1 MHDLSRRLAPAL
13 LAAALSA
20 VTLAAAADDARR
32 VRAKLS
38 GYQEVPSALHTPASG
53 RFDGKFSPDAL
64 SYELSYSGMPNVTQ
78 AHIHFG
84 ARGTN
89 GGVSIFL
96 CTNLG
101 NGPAGTPPCPQ
112 GEGTI
117 TGVATP
123 VSVLGPGSQGIQA
136 GQFDAIA
143 RAIRAG
149 VAYVNVHS
157 TTYPGG
163 EIRGQIGD
171 DD

>member
-1 MHDLSRRLAPAL
+1 MHDISRHLVPAL

-20 VTLAAAADDARR
+20 VALTAAADDARR

-38 GYQEVPSALHTPASG
+38 GYQEVPSTLHTPASG
-53 RFDGKFSPDAL
+53 RFDGKFSSGAL
-64 SYELSYSGMPNVTQ
+64 SYELTYSGLPGVTQ

-89 GGVSIFL
+89 GGISIFL

-101 NGPAGTPPCPQ
+101 NGPAGTPACPA

-117 TGVATP
+117 SGVATAAN
-123 VSVLGPGSQGIQA
+123 VIGPAGQGITA

-149 VAYVNVHS
+149 TAYVNVHS
-157 TTYPGG
+157 GTYPGG